1 MDLVKGAPGASTTQ
15 TLKSRSFPLISPPS
29 LVLIR
34 SSTRTSPAMQPHLD
48 QSPCAT
54 RHRYARTA
62 STTAPVNVGV
72 FVCSLVLASL
82 RGRPLFALPFFSDLN
97 STTRVLPRSS
107 TKRLGRYGL
116 DLSRIAAGTS
126 RGRTPSTAATRP
138 RSRAVR
144 PDGLRRTS
152 ASAWEEDSADVSECE
167 SESESAASEL
177 KPAAARSGGPRDSP
191 CASRARWMSAWI
203 SASFAY
209 VTETRA
215 AKDACS
221 GAGTT
226 RVVTRVVTPVGN
238 TPPRVATRF
247 AVAMPS
253 G

>member
-1 MDLVKGAPGASTTQ
+1 M
-15 TLKSRSFPLISPPS
+15 
-29 LVLIR
+29 
-34 SSTRTSPAMQPHLD
+34 
-48 QSPCAT
+48 
-54 RHRYARTA
+54 
-62 STTAPVNVGV
+62 
-72 FVCSLVLASL
+72 
-82 RGRPLFALPFFSDLN
+82 
-97 STTRVLPRSS
+97 
-107 TKRLGRYGL
+107 

-126 RGRTPSTAATRP
+126 RVRTPSTAATRP

-144 PDGLRRTS
+144 PDGLRRTSAS

>member
-1 MDLVKGAPGASTTQ
+1 M
-15 TLKSRSFPLISPPS
+15 
-29 LVLIR
+29 
-34 SSTRTSPAMQPHLD
+34 
-48 QSPCAT
+48 
-54 RHRYARTA
+54 
-62 STTAPVNVGV
+62 
-72 FVCSLVLASL
+72 
-82 RGRPLFALPFFSDLN
+82 
-97 STTRVLPRSS
+97 
-107 TKRLGRYGL
+107 

-144 PDGLRRTS
+144 PDGFGRTFVS
-152 ASAWEEDSADVSECE
+152 VWEEDSADVSECE
-167 SESESAASEL
+167 SECESAASEL

-191 CASRARWMSAWI
+191 CASRARWMSVWI

-215 AKDACS
+215 AKDACW

-226 RVVTRVVTPVGN
+226 RVVTRVVTPVGR

>member
-1 MDLVKGAPGASTTQ
+1 M
-15 TLKSRSFPLISPPS
+15 
-29 LVLIR
+29 
-34 SSTRTSPAMQPHLD
+34 
-48 QSPCAT
+48 
-54 RHRYARTA
+54 
-62 STTAPVNVGV
+62 
-72 FVCSLVLASL
+72 
-82 RGRPLFALPFFSDLN
+82 
-97 STTRVLPRSS
+97 
-107 TKRLGRYGL
+107 

-126 RGRTPSTAATRP
+126 RVRTPSTAATRP

-144 PDGLRRTS
+144 PDGFGRTS

-167 SESESAASEL
+167 SERVSECESAASEL

-215 AKDACS
+215 AKDACW

>member
-1 MDLVKGAPGASTTQ
+1 M
-15 TLKSRSFPLISPPS
+15 
-29 LVLIR
+29 
-34 SSTRTSPAMQPHLD
+34 
-48 QSPCAT
+48 
-54 RHRYARTA
+54 
-62 STTAPVNVGV
+62 
-72 FVCSLVLASL
+72 
-82 RGRPLFALPFFSDLN
+82 
-97 STTRVLPRSS
+97 
-107 TKRLGRYGL
+107 

-126 RGRTPSTAATRP
+126 RVRTPSTAATRP

-152 ASAWEEDSADVSECE
+152 ASAWEEDSADVSE
-167 SESESAASEL
+167 SESECEYAASS
-177 KPAAARSGGPRDSP
+177 AAARSGGPRDSP

-247 AVAMPS
+247 AVATPS